1 VIAKTTQQTAER
13 LFRSPKSQRASPR
26 EESIWRKE
34 WAVSES
40 PNDSAMAT
48 LITQSY
54 RNWRTDGQG
63 KLTMEGSG
71 GRIADLVD
79 EARLTSP
86 NGISGQKLNNY
97 KLKFLM

>member
-1 VIAKTTQQTAER
+1 MVIAKITKQTTER

-48 LITQSY
+48 LITQMGINLIRHRPCELNMASDVTY
-54 RNWRTDGQG
+54 TEKGFRTCLR
-63 KLTMEGSG
+63 KPTLSNG
-71 GRIADLVD
+71 GA
-79 EARLTSP
+79 S
-86 NGISGQKLNNY
+86 ISRDT
-97 KLKFLM
+97 F